1 MLVEASG
8 GLIPSQASQVQVRAK
23 FFKIV
28 TDGSEGLGSTYQE
41 SVTNSTPIPYA
52 NVRIGFAFHQDP
64 DPANILVGRFP
75 ENSEQEF
82 VRDLNDPALQAWIAA
97 NGAPRYVQWDVV
109 FDMAYH
115 PTNPALAQTL
125 TPSTP
130 RPEIEFLRLPFRF

>member
-1 MLVEASG
+1 MKLRPGEMA
-8 GLIPSQASQVQVRAK
+8 RM
-23 FFKIV
+23 
-28 TDGSEGLGSTYQE
+28 QE
-41 SVTNSTPIPYA
+41 V
-52 NVRIGFAFHQDP
+52 
-64 DPANILVGRFP
+64 
-75 ENSEQEF
+75 

-130 RPEIEFLRLPFRF
+130 RPQIEFLRLPFRF